1 MTQLKSA
8 GGSSVDSGRPASSLA
23 LRKRRVGDDIARV
36 AFGSAA
42 GLSVLI
48 SFGIVIALVI
58 PSLGFFAQV
67 NVFDFVFGDRWA
79 PRFADASFGVL
90 PLVSATL
97 WTTVI
102 ALCVAVPLGLGA
114 AILLAEYANPK
125 LRRVLKPIL
134 EVLAGVPTVVYGL
147 FALQFVQTAVLRDFS
162 CTWPATCS
170 VPTAPTTSAT
180 RWAWATSRRSSA
192 TSTTG
197 SCRQAS
203 RPTS

>member
-102 ALCVAVPLGLGA
+102 ALSVAVPLGLGA
-114 AILLAEYANPK
+114 AILIKNMEINA
-125 LRRVLKPIL
+125 
-134 EVLAGVPTVVYGL
+134 
-147 FALQFVQTAVLRDFS
+147 
-162 CTWPATCS
+162 
-170 VPTAPTTSAT
+170 
-180 RWAWATSRRSSA
+180 
-192 TSTTG
+192 
-197 SCRQAS
+197 
-203 RPTS
+203 